1 MTRSAQATGLGSSC
15 QRSGSAVVP
24 FGLGVAASLAKA
36 SARPAE
42 RGASLRGSTPA
53 HCASLATLTRVLRVA
68 SSPPGGGLSRRTR
81 ALSTSTETVA
91 SSPCALE
98 GAASQ
103 RLTGWSCRWTWSP
116 QVRAHWL
123 VRRVRGVRAH
133 RHDRRVRDHRHG
145 SRGRQLRARRQDRRH
160 ERTGAASEFVEFEHT
175 DLAGGARAPRLG
187 RRASVFTRTGRAFAA
202 SKWKHPGTAV
212 VVEHTGMAVHPSS
225 CVHRQDHRCLAIGL
239 AVQSHDSRK
248 RQLDL
253 WSQVP

>member
-1 MTRSAQATGLGSSC
+1 MQIAN
-15 QRSGSAVVP
+15 
-24 FGLGVAASLAKA
+24 
-36 SARPAE
+36 
-42 RGASLRGSTPA
+42 TPA
-53 HCASLATLTRVLRVA
+53 RTHALTHANPHASIPTGKHTPLHA
-68 SSPPGGGLSRRTR
+68 SIHSCTQ
-81 ALSTSTETVA
+81 A
-91 SSPCALE
+91 CALG
-98 GAASQ
+98 GAATPS
-103 RLTGWSCRWTWSP
+103 LTGCP
-116 QVRAHWL
+116 QVRAHRL

-133 RHDRRVRDHRHG
+133 RHDRRVPDHRHG
-145 SRGRQLRARRQDRRH
+145 SRSRQLLARRQDRRH
-160 ERTGAASEFVEFEHT
+160 ERTGAASEFVEFELT

-202 SKWKHPGTAV
+202 SKWKHSGTAD